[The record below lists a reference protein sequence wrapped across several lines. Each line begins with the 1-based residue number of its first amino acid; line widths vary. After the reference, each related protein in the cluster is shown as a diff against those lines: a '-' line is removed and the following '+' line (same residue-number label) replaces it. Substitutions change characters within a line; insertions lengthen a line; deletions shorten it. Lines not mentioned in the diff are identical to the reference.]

1 MPLPRTTVVRCQ
13 EDGGRVDKDSLV
25 KGISAGSIAF
35 GVAGAAAPALL
46 IKTYRSQPTPTA
58 RFLARLWGSRNLT
71 LGVLML
77 QLEGKAR
84 DDLLRL
90 GIAMSALDSLLGL
103 LAAPVDGLPA
113 STGVAAAAT
122 SATFAGL
129 FAYSLQ
135 LG

>member
-1 MPLPRTTVVRCQ
+1 MPLPQQGAAATA
-13 EDGGRVDKDSLV
+13 DIGGRVNKDSLV
-25 KGISAGSIAF
+25 KGISLGTIGF
-35 GVAGAAAPALL
+35 GVAGAAAPSLL
-46 IKTYRSQPTPTA
+46 IKSYGSVPTPTA

-71 LGVLML
+71 LGVLLL

-90 GIAMSALDSLLGL
+90 GVAMSALDTVLGL

-113 STGVAAAAT
+113 STGIAAAAT
-122 SATFAGL
+122 SAGFAGL
-129 FAYSLQ
+129 FSYTLQ